1 MDMETIIYLK
11 RIAEALEQI
20 ARQMSADKPYPAQTP
35 LAAVQE
41 VKNHVPTPDAGSNN
55 ALSFIPATISTDM
68 AATMTAGESSDTD
81 CGRIR
86 EQSPQTVIDM
96 LDSIGVSVKNYATK
110 NEEQQEVYNIAKF
123 MGDRYSDIHHVYE
136 RLKRDLCQQTGF
148 TLNMRTY
155 TQQEV
160 AASCQLCT
168 SLYRI
173 AFLANYK
180 YVKSPAFNLYAQ
192 APATNNQQAINFL
205 TGHWLELFV
214 RDTILE
220 VLASMGGDIEYSY
233 IVNPQVCLPN
243 GDDFELD
250 VIFLINGKTYWVEA
264 KTGNYQQY
272 ISKYAKLAKELGLD
286 PYIVLADMSVR
297 STTVQ
302 TLSATYGIHACF
314 VEDFREMFRRR
325 IEQDLIIEKN
335 NTLIP

>member
-1 MDMETIIYLK
+1 MDTETIIYLK

-20 ARQMSADKPYPAQTP
+20 ARQMSADKSYPAQNP
-35 LAAVQE
+35 LAAAPEETNRETTSDTVG
-41 VKNHVPTPDAGSNN
+41 TDAS
-55 ALSFIPATISTDM
+55 IPAS
-68 AATMTAGESSDTD
+68 ADTEGSQD
-81 CGRIR
+81 ASCSRVV
-86 EQSPQTVIDM
+86 EQSPQAVIDM
-96 LDSIGVSVKNYATK
+96 LESIGVSVKNYATK

-123 MGDRYSDIHHVYE
+123 MGDRYSEICYVYE

-148 TLNMRTY
+148 TLNMRTH

-173 AFLANYK
+173 AFLADYK
-180 YVKSPAFNLYAQ
+180 YMKSPAFNLHAQ
-192 APATNNQQAINFL
+192 APATDNPQAINFL
-205 TGHWLELFV
+205 TGHWLELYV

-233 IVNPQVCLPN
+233 IVNPQVSLPN

-286 PYIVLADMSVR
+286 PYIVLADTSVK
-297 STTVQ
+297 STTMQ
-302 TLSATYGIHACF
+302 ALSATYGIHACF
-314 VEDFREMFRRR
+314 VENFREAFSRR
-325 IEQDLIIEKN
+325 IEQDLLGENDK
-335 NTLIP
+335 